1 LCGLKKFQCRGGVRK
16 AHEDGHNSRKIFAI
30 RTFPFYNPGMLL
42 LLRHSYTTKKPD
54 IIQGTDNTIELSDLG
69 RVQAANVAVRLKPF
83 NLEYIVSSDITR
95 AQQTAEIVA
104 DVLNIP
110 IKYDCRLNEYNY
122 GTLTGHSAKE
132 LSPTTL
138 QKFLVNPV
146 DDFDAEPFESAFV
159 RVGNFLESIDYDR
172 NILAV
177 THSTIL
183 YLMMCY
189 LENKTEFNVGS
200 CWEKRRIYPTQ
211 NCDVF
216 RIRNPESDMRIL
228 KNKYFCK
235 MKRQRGS

>member
-1 LCGLKKFQCRGGVRK
+1 
-16 AHEDGHNSRKIFAI
+16 
-30 RTFPFYNPGMLL
+30 MLL

-54 IIQGTDNTIELSDLG
+54 IIQGTDNTIELSDFG
-69 RVQAANVAVRLKPF
+69 RVQASNVAARLKPF

-122 GTLTGHSAKE
+122 GTLTGQSAKG
-132 LSPTTL
+132 LYQSTL
-138 QKFLVNPV
+138 EQFLMNPV
-146 DDFDAEPFESAFV
+146 DNFDAEPFENAFV

-189 LENKTEFNVGS
+189 LKNKTGFNVGS

-216 RIRNPESDMRIL
+216 RIRNLESDMRIL
-228 KNKYFCK
+228 KNRYFHK

>member
-1 LCGLKKFQCRGGVRK
+1 
-16 AHEDGHNSRKIFAI
+16 
-30 RTFPFYNPGMLL
+30 MLL

-54 IIQGTDNTIELSDLG
+54 IIQGTDNTIGLSDFG
-69 RVQAANVAVRLKPF
+69 RVQAANVAARLKPF
-83 NLEYIVSSDITR
+83 NLEYIVSSEIRR

-104 DVLNIP
+104 DALNIP
-110 IKYDCRLNEYNY
+110 IITYDSRLNEYNY

-146 DDFDAEPFESAFV
+146 DDFDAEPFENAFA
-159 RVGNFLESIDYDR
+159 RVGDFLESIDYKK

-216 RIRNPESDMRIL
+216 RIKNPESDMQIL
-228 KNKYFCK
+228 RNNYFCK
-235 MKRQRGS
+235 MKT